1 VSQVENCSETLH
13 TINVGKLGF
22 QEKDVTAGE
31 SALIIDAFAFAR
43 QGKEASGTL
52 PIGRL
57 VRLLEELPQQ
67 PEAEAGGSPG
77 EASGLVAWSVQ
88 GRQDSAGQEFLRLHV
103 KAGPT
108 LVCQRCLTPFVYPID
123 SESVIQLVL
132 SADDLDSDVLAD
144 EPDDEDFVADLPE
157 KVIGSHRFDLLAQI
171 EDELLLSIP
180 YVPKHDVCPGA
191 RPEPEVEAETFQK
204 PPSPFAVLEKL
215 KQKV

>member
-1 VSQVENCSETLH
+1 
-13 TINVGKLGF
+13 
-22 QEKDVTAGE
+22 VTAGE

-52 PIGRL
+52 AIGRL

-67 PEAEAGGSPG
+67 PLSQQPLSQQPLPQQAEAEDGGNRGDNPAGNPG
-77 EASGLVAWSVQ
+77 EASGLVTWSVQ
-88 GRQDSAGQEFLRLHV
+88 GRQDSAGQDFLRLHV
-103 KAGPT
+103 KASPT

-123 SESVIQLVL
+123 SESVMQLVL
-132 SADDLDSDVLAD
+132 SADDLDSDVLGD